1 MLNGKL
7 GICYIGGKQLMKK
20 DRRDQQSKAAENDMK
35 TETSVSVFRYAH
47 TTS

>member
-20 DRRDQQSKAAENDMK
+20 DAGDQQSKAAEKDVKNRNLC
-35 TETSVSVFRYAH
+35 SSA
-47 TTS
+47 